1 MFLSLLISLLRFKGS
16 FRKPRNLE
24 SEQVRSIL
32 IVELTRLGD
41 VVTMLPSVTLLTNH
55 FSNAQLVLLV
65 DAQYEPFLADLRL
78 PCTVLGVHKPESI
91 SGFLKLLLLVR
102 KMHIDLALS
111 MSPPKRNAAVTLV
124 SGAQSKVG
132 YLTYRHTLTPYL
144 EVTPV
149 ESFGWLLERE
159 ETYGLQ
165 NIEERGLK
173 VCRALGIP
181 ASFQRAK
188 RGIQLELNMLEAR
201 RQRLISDGIMPD
213 KKFVVVHPFS
223 GWEFRSWSLERFG
236 EIVNAIATHLNHD
249 VVLMCDKSEEE
260 KLDLL
265 RRKCSGRHNVH
276 FAASD
281 DLVDTCVILK
291 EASLFL
297 GNDSG
302 PLHLASAL
310 GTRVVGLFGPASP
323 ELTAPRNAAGTF
335 LFRKVECSPCAQLH
349 CERPSN
355 SCMSLIG
362 QDDVLQAVMEQL
374 SLVPESKAV
383 ANA

>member
-1 MFLSLLISLLRFKGS
+1 MD
-16 FRKPRNLE
+16 P
-24 SEQVRSIL
+24 EQVRSLL

-41 VVTMLPSVTLLTNH
+41 VVTMLPSITLLANH
-55 FSNAQLVLLV
+55 FSNAKLVLLV
-65 DAQYEPFLADLRL
+65 DSQYEPLLTNLGL
-78 PCTVLGVHKPESI
+78 PCKIWGVRNPESI
-91 SGFLKLLLLVR
+91 FGFLKVLLSVR

-124 SGAQSKVG
+124 SGARSKVG

-149 ESFGWLLERE
+149 ESFGLALAKE
-159 ETYGLQ
+159 ESYGLQ

-173 VCRALGIP
+173 VCRALGI
-181 ASFQRAK
+181 SGNYLRAES
-188 RGIQLELNMLEAR
+188 GIQLEHNIFEKR
-201 RQRLISDGIMPD
+201 RQRLISDGLVPD
-213 KKFVVVHPFS
+213 RKFVVVHPFS
-223 GWEFRSWSLERFG
+223 GWKYRSWSLERFG
-236 EIVNAIATHLNHD
+236 D
-249 VVLMCDKSEEE
+249 VVSTIVTRLNYDAVLLCDKSEEE

-265 RRKCSGRHNVH
+265 QQRFAGRHNIH
-276 FAASD
+276 FVASD
-281 DLVDTCVILK
+281 DLLDTCVILK

-323 ELTAPRNAAGTF
+323 ELTAPRNDAGKF
-335 LFRKVECSPCAQLH
+335 LFRIVECSPCAQLH

-355 SCMSLIG
+355 SCMSLIS

-374 SLVPESKAV
+374 SLVPEAKAV